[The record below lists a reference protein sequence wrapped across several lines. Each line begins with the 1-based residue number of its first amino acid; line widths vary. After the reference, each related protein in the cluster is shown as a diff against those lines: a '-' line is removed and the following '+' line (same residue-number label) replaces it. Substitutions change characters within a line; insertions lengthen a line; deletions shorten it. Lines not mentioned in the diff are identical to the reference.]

1 MDIINDVILQAVAS
15 PWIPLI
21 LFAVTVIDGFFPP
34 VPSET
39 VLVAAA
45 AVAASGVGVDVVLL
59 CAVGAVGAMSGDNI
73 AYAIGRA
80 VGIERC
86 RWMRRPRVASVFAS
100 ARRALTRGGDG
111 LILGARYI
119 PVGRVAVNLSAGAL
133 GYPWRR
139 FLPLS
144 ALGGVVWA
152 VYSVGIGMLAGRWLQ
167 GQPLLSAVV
176 GVVVAV
182 VLGVGID
189 RFTAVR
195 RRRRARRDS
204 IAAGAT
210 ASSPAPA
217 ALPTGA
223 QAK

>member
-1 MDIINDVILQAVAS
+1 VDIINDVILQAIAS
-15 PWIPLI
+15 PWILAI
-21 LFAVTVIDGFFPP
+21 LFAVAVIDGFFPP

-45 AVAASGVGVDVVLL
+45 AVAASGGDVDVVLL
-59 CAVGAVGAMSGDNI
+59 CAVGALGAMTGDNI

-80 VGIERC
+80 TGIERF
-86 RWMRRPRVASVFAS
+86 RWMRRPRVASAFA
-100 ARRALTRGGDG
+100 ATRRALTRGGAG

-119 PVGRVAVNLSAGAL
+119 PVGRVAVNMSAGAL

-144 ALGGVVWA
+144 AIGGVIWA
-152 VYSVGIGMLAGRWLQ
+152 VYSVAIGMLAGRWLQ

-182 VLGVGID
+182 VLGVVID
-189 RFTAVR
+189 RVAAMHR
-195 RRRRARRDS
+195 RLRAGHS
-204 IAAGAT
+204 PSAAGAT
-210 ASSPAPA
+210 EAPPAPA
-217 ALPTGA
+217 VIPTGA
-223 QAK
+223 QPK